1 MLTIKNFGHYWS
13 RDLIDWG
20 WRGKGNQGSL
30 KGTLK
35 PEGNLFAADFRE
47 QIAIYILFNQNRE
60 VVYLGQTGK
69 GSQRLFIRLRQHAH
83 GQMRDRWTN
92 FSWFGFLDVNEKTK
106 KLLEAADPDKAV
118 TGSHV
123 AALDEIEA
131 ILLQVLEPRL
141 NKQGPKWGKD
151 TTEYFQFS
159 EEDEEV
165 TLEML
170 KFELTEL
177 KSSLKGL
184 PSK

>member
-30 KGTLK
+30 KGCRK
-35 PEGNLFAADFRE
+35 ADGKDYVADFRE
-47 QIAIYILFNQNRE
+47 QIGIYLLFNSERE

-69 GSQRLFIRLRQHAH
+69 GTQRLFIRLRQHAH

-92 FSWFGFLDVNEKTK
+92 FSWFGFLGFDSKTK
-106 KLLEAADPDKAV
+106 KLVEAQDPDKAV
-118 TGSHV
+118 QGSHI

-151 TTEYFQFS
+151 TLEMFQYS
-159 EEDEEV
+159 EEEDEV
-165 TLEML
+165 TLDML
-170 KFELTEL
+170 KFEIEQL
-177 KSSLKGL
+177 KDSLSSQRK
-184 PSK
+184 K

>member
-35 PEGNLFAADFRE
+35 PEGKEYAADFRE
-47 QIAIYILFNQNRE
+47 QIGIYLLFNSNRE

-69 GSQRLFIRLRQHAH
+69 GIQRLFIRLRQHAH

-92 FSWFGFLDVNEKTK
+92 FSWFGFLDFDEKLR
-106 KLLEAADPDKAV
+106 KLVEADDPDNAV
-118 TGSHV
+118 VGSHI

-141 NKQGPKWGKD
+141 NKQGPRWGKD
-151 TTEYFQFS
+151 TKEIFQFT
-159 EEDEEV
+159 EEDDEV
-165 TLEML
+165 TLDML
-170 KFELTEL
+170 KFEIEQLKEL
-177 KSSLKGL
+177 L
-184 PSK
+184 PISKKK